1 MRNAGGLSDSLGE
14 IFLMADV
21 RDLFLSPHRERKAG
35 RLKADVSVRSS
46 DEIAD
51 AIRAFTDAQWIWL
64 RMVAEKYARKNVRLC
79 PLEAEELLQE
89 AFCRALAGDRR
100 CPSHVDPVK
109 FLAEVIRS
117 IADGEI
123 NKVENQIDVVPVMQP
138 GTVPESAVDP
148 RDLRMSAEQSL
159 IADEDAEAFRQ
170 AMLGLFP
177 DDQQARDM
185 LDGIMEEYDGEELR
199 ALTDLDEIS
208 FASKRRLIRRRIDK
222 HYPEGWKP

>member
-1 MRNAGGLSDSLGE
+1 
-14 IFLMADV
+14 
-21 RDLFLSPHRERKAG
+21 
-35 RLKADVSVRSS
+35 LKADVSVRSS
-46 DEIAD
+46 DEIVA
-51 AIRAFTDAQWIWL
+51 AIRGFTDAQWARL
-64 RMVAEKYARKNVRLC
+64 RMVAEKYARKYARLC
-79 PLEAEELLQE
+79 ALEAEELLQE
-89 AFCRALAGDRR
+89 AFCRALAEDRR

-138 GTVPESAVDP
+138 GAVPESAVDP
-148 RDLRMSAEQSL
+148 RDSRMSAEQSL

-177 DDQQARDM
+177 EDQQARD
-185 LDGIMEEYDGEELR
+185 LIDGILEGCEGEELR
-199 ALTDLDEIS
+199 ALTDLDEIG

-222 HYPEGWKP
+222 HYPKGWKS

>member
-1 MRNAGGLSDSLGE
+1 
-14 IFLMADV
+14 
-21 RDLFLSPHRERKAG
+21 
-35 RLKADVSVRSS
+35 
-46 DEIAD
+46 
-51 AIRAFTDAQWIWL
+51 
-64 RMVAEKYARKNVRLC
+64 
-79 PLEAEELLQE
+79 
-89 AFCRALAGDRR
+89 
-100 CPSHVDPVK
+100 
-109 FLAEVIRS
+109 
-117 IADGEI
+117 
-123 NKVENQIDVVPVMQP
+123 
-138 GTVPESAVDP
+138 
-148 RDLRMSAEQSL
+148 MSAEQSL